1 MAAQD
6 HWQADE
12 EALEVYEVE
21 LSEVEGDFARQT
33 KLLKMRASRA
43 LAILRLKSKV
53 PANTQ
58 VEFDGLVF
66 HKIK

>member
-12 EALEVYEVE
+12 DGLEIYTQE
-21 LSEVEGDFARQT
+21 LADIEGDFARQT
-33 KLLKMRASRA
+33 KLLKMRASKA

-53 PANTQ
+53 PANHQ

-66 HKIK
+66 HKMK